1 VEGLGGEVVGEE
13 EECIYPLGFPISGEE
28 FFVEVDVTLGIYTG
42 LSVVGF
48 ELDSAVDVI
57 IIKGFVEVSSIAEDT
72 VGGVPAIIVPLLGVV
87 RVGEQVHRGA
97 ADAVLPGALGA
108 CVCTYVVARFGEQ
121 IVVSGAACVDG
132 FLWADTEEA

>member
-1 VEGLGGEVVGEE
+1 
-13 EECIYPLGFPISGEE
+13 
-28 FFVEVDVTLGIYTG
+28 VEVDVTLGVYTG
-42 LSVVGF
+42 LGLAVF
-48 ELDSAVDVI
+48 ELDGAVDVI
-57 IIKGFVEVSSIAEDT
+57 IIEGFIEVSSIAEDT

-87 RVGEQVHRGA
+87 GVGEQVHRGA